1 VKNIYENR
9 KYVFGT
15 LLFLVVFIFI
25 RQTVKSSVLD
35 KSYQTTA
42 NRNVLRYIIRYP
54 ARGLIYDR
62 TGELLVYNEAI
73 YDLMILPNL
82 VEEFDTSVFCDILK
96 ITHEDVEKKLEN
108 ARKYSYYTS
117 SPFLKQVSSETYAV
131 LQEKLYR
138 FPGFCSTRPSE
149 NTVKKL
155 RDMHWD
161 MSGR

>member
-131 LQEKLYR
+131 LQGKTLPVPV
-138 FPGFCSTRPSE
+138 FVQPDPSE